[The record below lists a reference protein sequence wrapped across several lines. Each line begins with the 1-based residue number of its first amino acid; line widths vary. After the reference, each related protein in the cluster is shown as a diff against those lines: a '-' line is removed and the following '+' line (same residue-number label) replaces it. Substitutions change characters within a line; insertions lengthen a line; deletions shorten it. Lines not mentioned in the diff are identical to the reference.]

1 MAMSSLEDEIG
12 ACLGRA
18 EWIGVIGSPS
28 DNLLLNVELLE
39 TAYDRGIVGNSCII
53 EFMQDGKKNYALGQ
67 ITSVQLRNPH
77 IEKHPIQKIISSRG
91 EANPL
96 TETHDIRR
104 IEINIGVVYS
114 IEGDTL
120 KPGRMGSIPPTGTR
134 VYLLDQ
140 NTLDKLME
148 PYKKN
153 LFYIGKIYN
162 TDILLPMIFK
172 HFGSGESGAGEAYH
186 IGIFGKTGSGKSIL
200 AIMIMCAY
208 AKYKDMSIFVLDP
221 QGQFSNEFK
230 KNKMVRKILEGMSRK
245 IEIISLHNLVL
256 SGYSLFKEILI
267 NSEFLKRRCNIIHPD
282 NQKRAAD
289 VIKDILEGKISDL
302 FRRKFKLQE
311 IYKKDAFEH
320 VWNTLSMNEDV
331 QKRIYKDKERRET
344 MVSVIQSA
352 DKKEVYEEWKSI
364 AKLFTNKEKEN
375 PQEIRNLIKKIV
387 EGGRILI
394 VDLSETPEDIY
405 WNEQIENIV
414 LGEFLYHLIKEAEE
428 CYKKGKLLNTLVILD
443 EAHRFAPR
451 EKTEN
456 EYLESVK
463 NKLIEGVRTTR
474 KYGLGWMFISQ
485 TLSSLHKE
493 IINQIR
499 IFIFG
504 FGLAW
509 GIERQALREIIGGA
523 EEAFKLYQSFHD
535 PQSGLYEKEYSF
547 MAVGPISPLSAS
559 GTPIFFTALNYPEE
573 FLERNFPETKRK

>member
-1 MAMSSLEDEIG
+1 
-12 ACLGRA
+12 
-18 EWIGVIGSPS
+18 
-28 DNLLLNVELLE
+28 
-39 TAYDRGIVGNSCII
+39 
-53 EFMQDGKKNYALGQ
+53 
-67 ITSVQLRNPH
+67 
-77 IEKHPIQKIISSRG
+77 
-91 EANPL
+91 
-96 TETHDIRR
+96 
-104 IEINIGVVYS
+104 
-114 IEGDTL
+114 
-120 KPGRMGSIPPTGTR
+120 
-134 VYLLDQ
+134 
-140 NTLDKLME
+140 
-148 PYKKN
+148 
-153 LFYIGKIYN
+153 
-162 TDILLPMIFK
+162 
-172 HFGSGESGAGEAYH
+172 
-186 IGIFGKTGSGKSIL
+186 
-200 AIMIMCAY
+200 
-208 AKYKDMSIFVLDP
+208 
-221 QGQFSNEFK
+221 
-230 KNKMVRKILEGMSRK
+230 MSRQ

-267 NSEFLKRRCNIIHPD
+267 NSGFLKRRCNIIHPD
-282 NQKRAAD
+282 NQERAAN

-364 AKLFTNKEKEN
+364 AKLFTDKEKEN
-375 PQEIRNLIKKIV
+375 PQGIRDLIKKIV

-456 EYLESVK
+456 EYLERVK